1 MPDSSYPTVTI
12 QTASSPADF
21 AAGAALIL
29 EYRSEFYDILRLQ
42 NIDLELQ
49 ELEKRYSPPHSRF
62 FLLKELDQVVAC
74 AILKRFSE
82 EAVELKR
89 MFITSKARSKGHGK
103 LLLEHAIQNA
113 KNLGFRRIV
122 LDTEPVMASAIQ
134 LYEKYGFRRCA
145 AYYDSPLPNVLYYEL
160 SLCH

>member
-1 MPDSSYPTVTI
+1 MPDLSHETI
-12 QTASSPADF
+12 RIEIASSPADF

-42 NIDLELQ
+42 NIDKELQ
-49 ELEKRYSPPHSRF
+49 ELEERYSPPNSRF
-62 FLLKELDQVVAC
+62 FLLKEQNKAVAC

-89 MFITSKARSKGHGK
+89 MFITPEARGKGYGRA
-103 LLLEHAIQNA
+103 LLKHTIQNA
-113 KNLGFRRIV
+113 KDLGFRRMV

-134 LYEKYGFRRCA
+134 LYEKYGFQKRD
-145 AYYDSPLPNVLYYEL
+145 AYYNSPLPNVIFYEL
-160 SLCH
+160 QLNN